1 MKSKFES
8 EITAVFNSTDSS
20 SIAEFCREYA
30 LKNSKFAKELIR
42 HFLLPKGD
50 TPKEDFGQIRID
62 VEACFAPPNAGYRP
76 RHKPYLDWNLITHRL
91 YKLTRKGEFWVEH
104 DFGYEAIHMALT
116 ILEKV
121 GEMYIEDEVWSDQS
135 YDGNDLSVYA
145 TVRLLSKIIDADILS
160 QDLLIGLDCQ
170 LNRLNEMEANVD
182 YGIFDFR
189 EIQTKLA
196 QKIK

>member
-8 EITAVFNSTDSS
+8 EITAVFNSTESS
-20 SIAEFCREYA
+20 SIVEFCREYA
-30 LKNSKFAKELIR
+30 LKNSKFAKELI
-42 HFLLPKGD
+42 HHLLLPNGD
-50 TPKEDFGQIRID
+50 TPKEDFDQIRMD
-62 VEACFAPPNAGYRP
+62 VEACFAPLNAGYKP

-104 DFGYEAIHMALT
+104 DYIYVALHMALT

-121 GEMYIEDEVWSDQS
+121 GEMYIEDEIWSDQS
-135 YDGNDLSVYA
+135 YDGDDLSVYA
-145 TVRLLSKIIDADILS
+145 TLRLISKVVDADILS
-160 QDLLIGLDCQ
+160 QDLLIGLDNE
-170 LNRLNEMEANVD
+170 LNRLSETEANVE

-189 EIQTKLA
+189 EIQKKLA